1 MPVNLPLP
9 PPPEPVPAPLQA
21 RLPAPALDL
30 DAAGYRMR
38 ISAPP
43 GISAEALQE
52 GVQDLQNPVDVLR
65 RLPFL
70 VMASGHLSVRT
81 YWLQEPDGS
90 LQVWLL
96 PVPLVAV
103 DGDSP
108 LREYFEPLQR
118 TPGPLTPARLEPA
131 RTLAGLHARRAGLQS
146 SPRLVP
152 QGEDLALQLPV
163 RTVSDRGSLRVG
175 YGNPGN
181 RYVGRRFVD
190 VDVRTATVSGL
201 EAGLFLRES
210 DRLFQGSDADYHE
223 QAVGVSQYLP
233 LGLFS
238 LGARRFEYRLRQDGQ
253 PLLDGH
259 QSQFELGWLTVPRA
273 DFRARWTTEV
283 KLDYIAQS
291 LSQNQDGQRLRE
303 ERYPSLALT
312 VQRTATATV
321 LERRLDYD
329 LSVLLRQGLGNVD
342 GPTASDIDYRL
353 GRTGIGARWRLLPAL
368 AVEAQLAAQWSD
380 DRLPDAQLWALGGSQ
395 FMRAWFPGVALGDRG
410 AYGRLSA
417 LYLPV
422 PMGDWQ
428 LHPAAHLEWG
438 RSDRNGAPDAR
449 LADVAVSLDI
459 RWRQRWNASLGSA
472 LPIAEETDPRL
483 REGARAGFFFRLG
496 AEF

>member
-21 RLPAPALDL
+21 RLPTLALEL
-30 DAAGYRMR
+30 EVAGYRLR
-38 ISAPP
+38 VSAPA
-43 GISAEALQE
+43 GVTAAALQE
-52 GVQDLQNPVDVLR
+52 GLQDLRSPVDALR

-70 VMASGHLSVRT
+70 VMASGHLSIRT
-81 YWLQEPDGS
+81 YWLQDADGS

-103 DGDSP
+103 EGDSP

-118 TPGPLTPARLEPA
+118 KPAPLTPARLEPA
-131 RTLAGLHARRAGLQS
+131 RTMAGLHARRSGLLAA
-146 SPRLVP
+146 PRLVP
-152 QGEDLALQLPV
+152 QGEALALQVPV
-163 RTVSDRGSLRVG
+163 RKASERGSLRLG

-181 RYVGRRFVD
+181 RYVGRRFLD
-190 VDVRTATVSGL
+190 LDVRTATVGGL

-210 DRLFQGSDADYHE
+210 DRLFQGSDTDYHE
-223 QAVGVSQYLP
+223 QAAGVSQYLP

-238 LGARRFEYRLRQDGQ
+238 LGARHFEYRLRQDDQ
-253 PLLDGH
+253 PLLDG
-259 QSQFELGWLTVPRA
+259 QQTQFELGWLAIPRA
-273 DFRARWTTEV
+273 DFRARWTTEL
-283 KLDYIAQS
+283 KLDYIDQS
-291 LSQNQDGQRLRE
+291 LRQNQDGRRVRE

-312 VQRTATATV
+312 VQRTATAT
-321 LERRLDYD
+321 LLDRRLDYD
-329 LSVLLRQGLGNVD
+329 ISVLLRQGLGSTE

-353 GRTGIGARWRLLPAL
+353 GRTGVGVRWRLLPSL
-368 AVEAQLAAQWSD
+368 AAEAQLAAQWSD
-380 DRLPDAQLWALGGSQ
+380 DRLPDAQLWALGGAQ

-422 PMGDWQ
+422 PAGDWQ

-438 RSDRNGAPDAR
+438 RSDRDGSPDAR

-483 REGARAGFFFRLG
+483 RAGARAGFFFRLG
-496 AEF
+496 ADF